1 MALFAAPKNTRYPCT
16 TWAWEGVNQL
26 KSRQTISAVKR
37 VFFAPVDHR
46 KFNEMREQQQR
57 QILRIDLFNI
67 R

>member
-1 MALFAAPKNTRYPCT
+1 MF
-16 TWAWEGVNQL
+16 QL
-26 KSRQTISAVKR
+26 KEKRSLPSARR
-37 VFFAPVDHR
+37 VFFAPVDMQ